1 MNLKVKRIILSA
13 MLVVALLSLLLVGA
27 CKDTSTPVTPTTTP
41 TTPTDAPA
49 EAEKIEWKLIYFAPA
64 GDFYQRMAVD
74 YCDRVREMSNGRLDI
89 TPYPGGAIVP
99 AGEMLDAVSNGTVEM
114 GAILSAY
121 FSGVMPVSNLVYG
134 FPATYRSYADK
145 VIHHQFFGFDEIQ
158 AEALLDQ
165 GGVIHVGTDSVD
177 GGYTLISKKKIE
189 TVEDFKGMKI
199 RATGAVGLVF
209 EELGASVV
217 FMAGSEL
224 YTALATGVIDAVV
237 YGGPQTE
244 LDQMKFGEV
253 CDYMIMPELL
263 TAHGHN
269 SYIVNP
275 EAYATLPD
283 DLKAMLKN
291 VNDVKMGDY
300 YAYAKWSNQ
309 NALNTYTA
317 NGQIEIVTLPPEEFD
332 KIAAAGVAALAKL
345 VAENDDEYLTRG
357 ADSLTEFMKWRG
369 YWK

>member
-1 MNLKVKRIILSA
+1 MSFKVKRIMLSA

-27 CKDTSTPVTPTTTP
+27 CKDTAAPATP
-41 TTPTDAPA
+41 DAPA
-49 EAEKIEWKLIYFAPA
+49 EVEKFEWKLTYFAPA

-74 YCDRVREMSNGRLDI
+74 YCDRIRAMSNGRLDI
-89 TPYPGGAIVP
+89 TPYPEGALVP
-99 AGEMLDAVSNGTVEM
+99 ATEMLDAVSNGTVEM

-121 FSGVMPVSNLVYG
+121 FSGVMPVSNLIYG
-134 FPATYRSYADK
+134 FPGTYRSYADK
-145 VIHHQFFGFDEIQ
+145 VIHHQFFGFDEIE
-158 AEALLDQ
+158 AEALLAQ

-177 GGYTLISKKKIE
+177 GGYTLISKKKVE
-189 TVEDFKGMKI
+189 TVEDLKGMKI
-199 RATGAVGLVF
+199 RATGAVGLMF

-253 CDYMIMPELL
+253 CDYMIMPEML

-275 EAYATLPD
+275 EAYASLPD
-283 DLKAMLKN
+283 DLKAMLKT

-309 NALNTYTA
+309 NALNTYSA

-332 KIAAAGVAALAKL
+332 KIAAAGEAALARL
-345 VAENDDEYLTRG
+345 VEENDDPYLTRG
-357 ADSLTEFMKWRG
+357 AESLVEFMKWRG